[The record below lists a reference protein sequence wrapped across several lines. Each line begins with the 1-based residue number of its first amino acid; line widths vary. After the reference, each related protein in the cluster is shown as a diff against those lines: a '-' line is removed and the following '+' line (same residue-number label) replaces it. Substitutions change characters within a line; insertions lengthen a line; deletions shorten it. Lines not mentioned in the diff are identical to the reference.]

1 MTEPSS
7 EKVLVCLANCIPSAS
22 VRTETQVFNVTL
34 NVFTSLRPKWSVV
47 VMTRKS
53 SEYVFTVRPNSVLF
67 SLVKT
72 VVQVLK
78 SFEKVLVNFKP
89 FTLSLLIM
97 VPSSRKYLL
106 PSVSPEVRM
115 RYFRSNHCW
124 SQSKELWRRRYYP

>member
-53 SEYVFTVRPNSVLF
+53 SAYVFTVRPNSVLF

-97 VPSSRKYLL
+97 VPSSRKYL
-106 PSVSPEVRM
+106 
-115 RYFRSNHCW
+115 
-124 SQSKELWRRRYYP
+124 